1 MNLTVTVS
9 NNAYSSVMG
18 GIANHVMLYPL
29 VTAKVLLQFIDLV
42 FARAYSDL
50 TGQRIQPVACD
61 IGKGIM

>member
-1 MNLTVTVS
+1 
-9 NNAYSSVMG
+9 MG
-18 GIANHVMLYPL
+18 GIDNHVMLYPL